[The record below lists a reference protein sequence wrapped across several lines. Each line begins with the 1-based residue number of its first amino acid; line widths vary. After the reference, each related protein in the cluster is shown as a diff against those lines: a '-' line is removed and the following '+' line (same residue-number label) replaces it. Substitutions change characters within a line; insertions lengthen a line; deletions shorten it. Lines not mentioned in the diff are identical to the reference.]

1 MNRIIKIDL
10 SKYKNKDAKFI
21 VGRDNGEDARKKEQL
36 DNLIEKYKNSEISK
50 IQFVTTNY
58 VYGVVSSFILGFL
71 SDIVTEI
78 NNKEEVYKI
87 FDFSKLTKPLQ
98 QQFDEEIDYIL
109 GV

>member
-1 MNRIIKIDL
+1 MSKIVKIDL
-10 SKYKNKDAKFI
+10 SKYKNKDAKFV
-21 VGRDNGEDARKKEQL
+21 VGRDNGEDARKKEKL
-36 DNLIEKYKNSEISK
+36 DDLIEMYNNNEISK
-50 IQFVTTNY
+50 IQFITTTY

-71 SDIVTEI
+71 SDIITEI

-87 FDFSKLTKPLQ
+87 FDFGELTEAIQ

>member
-1 MNRIIKIDL
+1 MNKIAKIDL
-10 SKYKNKDAKFI
+10 SKYKNKDAKFV
-21 VGRDNGEDARKKEQL
+21 VGRDNGENARKKENL
-36 DNLIEKYKNSEISK
+36 DNLVEKYKNNEISK
-50 IQFVTTNY
+50 IQFITTTY

-71 SDIVTEI
+71 SDIVTDI

-87 FDFSKLTKPLQ
+87 FDFNELPEALQ